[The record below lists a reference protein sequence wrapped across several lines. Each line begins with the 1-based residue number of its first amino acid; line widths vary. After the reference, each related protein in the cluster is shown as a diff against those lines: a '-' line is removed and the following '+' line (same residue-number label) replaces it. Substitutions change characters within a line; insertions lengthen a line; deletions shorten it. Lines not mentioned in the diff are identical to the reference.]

1 MADELDEKFQED
13 YQLSWLVDWAIQP
26 VGDEGE
32 ATTTRKRTLVIHLM
46 PKVLL
51 DDRFELEPLIRFIC
65 TFKEVL
71 LLGDLNWEDE
81 LRDLI
86 FLIGGKIRNWLP
98 IRLLGWRDR
107 VLFST
112 LRWVRVPPGVVEDFS
127 RYFLH
132 SFGWLHVLLLGCG
145 QQWTRCIY
153 KVYKKMI

>member
-1 MADELDEKFQED
+1 MAGELDEKFQED

-71 LLGDLNWEDE
+71 LLG
-81 LRDLI
+81 
-86 FLIGGKIRNWLP
+86 
-98 IRLLGWRDR
+98 
-107 VLFST
+107 
-112 LRWVRVPPGVVEDFS
+112 
-127 RYFLH
+127 
-132 SFGWLHVLLLGCG
+132 
-145 QQWTRCIY
+145 
-153 KVYKKMI
+153 